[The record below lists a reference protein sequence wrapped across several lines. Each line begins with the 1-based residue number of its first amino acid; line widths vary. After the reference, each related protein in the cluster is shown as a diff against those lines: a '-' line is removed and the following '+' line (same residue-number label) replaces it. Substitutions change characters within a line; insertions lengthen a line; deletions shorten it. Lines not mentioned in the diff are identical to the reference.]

1 MAIQYYGISIESC
14 RISSS
19 VLFNL
24 GDVVVTGED
33 IVDSA
38 VDGSAVVTV
47 VDDLVVTSVE
57 SEGVDTVVEAGLH
70 VLQVATASMVSLFA
84 SLQTPLA
91 VTMQDKGWFIL

>member
-1 MAIQYYGISIESC
+1 M
-14 RISSS
+14 
-19 VLFNL
+19 
-24 GDVVVTGED
+24 TGED

-91 VTMQDKGWFIL
+91 VTMQVKGWFIL

>member
-1 MAIQYYGISIESC
+1 MDIQYYGISIESC

-24 GDVVVTGED
+24 GAVVVTGED

-57 SEGVDTVVEAGLH
+57 SEGVDTVVEAGLQ

>member
-1 MAIQYYGISIESC
+1 M
-14 RISSS
+14 
-19 VLFNL
+19 
-24 GDVVVTGED
+24 TGED

-57 SEGVDTVVEAGLH
+57 SEGVDTVVEASLH